1 MLRPYAGRA
10 AKTGFA
16 EVFSNFLY
24 NKDMRIG
31 QRLWLGFGVILL
43 LTTGIATFIFFSLQ
57 RIQKLQ
63 KVVAI
68 HTSNIEN
75 VEDLNFFIQQWLMT
89 VEDILKK
96 RALSQSDYQ
105 EILKVT
111 IEKDLEEIDW
121 NIYGDTIGNLH
132 DEITQAFNSI
142 KKSDNAVQMYIRLG
156 SKVSEAINIDDAF
169 NIFETDASRIT
180 KELTRLDEIA
190 NTTCNRVVAYSKKIE
205 KRCLISIYTFV
216 PMVVGFSI
224 FYAFVTTRSITNPLK
239 LLCASTKIIINGSF
253 DVKMNIKSLHEIE
266 ELLNSFNIMSLK
278 LNESYKRLET
288 LSIIDKLTG
297 LYNRRYFD
305 EALEK
310 EILRARRFK
319 HDLSL
324 MFIDIDKFKHF
335 NDTYGHTE
343 GDVVLQRM
351 GQLIKEQVR
360 NEVDIACRYGGEEFT
375 IILPETASSSATAI
389 ADRLIRDFKSIKFH
403 IPSKNET
410 VQKTISIGIADV
422 NLSNGAKALLDNA
435 DKAMYE
441 AKKLGGNRVCEYR
454 A

>member
-1 MLRPYAGRA
+1 
-10 AKTGFA
+10 
-16 EVFSNFLY
+16 
-24 NKDMRIG
+24 MRIG

-43 LTTGIATFIFFSLQ
+43 LTIGIATFIFFSLQ

-63 KVVAI
+63 KVVAL

-96 RALSQSDYQ
+96 RDLSQSDYH

-111 IEKDLEEIDW
+111 IEKNLEEIDW

-142 KKSDNAVQMYIRLG
+142 KKLDNAVQMYIKLG
-156 SKVSEAINIDDAF
+156 SKVSETINIDDAF

-190 NTTCNRVVAYSKKIE
+190 NTTCNQVVAYSKKIE
-205 KRCLISIYTFV
+205 KRCLISIYTVV

-224 FYAFVTTRSITNPLK
+224 FYAFVTTRSIANPLK
-239 LLCASTKIIINGSF
+239 LLCTATKKIINGSF

-305 EALEK
+305 EALER
-310 EILRARRFK
+310 EVLRAKRLK
-319 HDLSL
+319 HDLSIL
-324 MFIDIDKFKHF
+324 FIDIDKFKHF
-335 NDTYGHTE
+335 NDTYGHPA
-343 GDVVLQRM
+343 GDKVLQ
-351 GQLIKEQVR
+351 QLGKLMKEQVR
-360 NEVDIACRYGGEEFT
+360 NEIDIVCRYGGEEFT
-375 IILPETASSSATAI
+375 VLLPESSSCGAITTAERI
-389 ADRLIRDFKSIKFH
+389 LKGFRNTKFH
-403 IPSKNET
+403 IPLKDEI
-410 VQKTISIGIADV
+410 VQKTISIGIADINV
-422 NLSNGAKALLDNA
+422 SNGAKALLDNA

-441 AKKLGGNRVCEYR
+441 AKKLGGNKVCEYR

>member
-1 MLRPYAGRA
+1 
-10 AKTGFA
+10 
-16 EVFSNFLY
+16 
-24 NKDMRIG
+24 MRIG

-111 IEKDLEEIDW
+111 IEKNLEEIDW

-169 NIFETDASRIT
+169 NIFETDASSIT

-190 NTTCNRVVAYSKKIE
+190 NTTCNQVVAYKKNRKE
-205 KRCLISIYTFV
+205 VFDFHLHRC
-216 PMVVGFSI
+216 
-224 FYAFVTTRSITNPLK
+224 A
-239 LLCASTKIIINGSF
+239 
-253 DVKMNIKSLHEIE
+253 
-266 ELLNSFNIMSLK
+266 
-278 LNESYKRLET
+278 
-288 LSIIDKLTG
+288 
-297 LYNRRYFD
+297 
-305 EALEK
+305 
-310 EILRARRFK
+310 
-319 HDLSL
+319 
-324 MFIDIDKFKHF
+324 
-335 NDTYGHTE
+335 
-343 GDVVLQRM
+343 
-351 GQLIKEQVR
+351 
-360 NEVDIACRYGGEEFT
+360 
-375 IILPETASSSATAI
+375 
-389 ADRLIRDFKSIKFH
+389 
-403 IPSKNET
+403 
-410 VQKTISIGIADV
+410 
-422 NLSNGAKALLDNA
+422 
-435 DKAMYE
+435 
-441 AKKLGGNRVCEYR
+441 
-454 A
+454 

>member
-1 MLRPYAGRA
+1 
-10 AKTGFA
+10 
-16 EVFSNFLY
+16 
-24 NKDMRIG
+24 MRIG
-31 QRLWLGFGVILL
+31 QRLWLGFGIILL
-43 LTTGIATFIFFSLQ
+43 LTIGISTFIFLSLH

-68 HTSNIEN
+68 HISNIEN
-75 VEDLNFFIQQWLMT
+75 VEDLNVYIQQWLIT
-89 VEDILKK
+89 VEHIFEK
-96 RALSQSDYQ
+96 RDLSQSDYH
-105 EILKVT
+105 EILEAT
-111 IEKDLEEIDW
+111 IEKELDEIDW
-121 NIYGDTIGNLH
+121 NIYGNTIGNLH
-132 DEITQAFNSI
+132 DEVTQTFNSI
-142 KKSDNAVQMYIRLG
+142 KKLDSTVQMYIRLG
-156 SKVSEAINIDDAF
+156 SKVSEMINIDDAIT
-169 NIFETDASRIT
+169 IFEKDSSLIT
-180 KELTRLDEIA
+180 KASARLNEIA
-190 NTTCNRVVAYSKKIE
+190 NTKHNEVIAYSKKIE
-205 KRCLISIYTFV
+205 KWSLFSIYAVTPIV
-216 PMVVGFSI
+216 IGFSI
-224 FYAFVTTRSITNPLK
+224 FYAFIITRGITKPLNM
-239 LLCASTKIIINGSF
+239 LGTATKKIINGSF
-253 DVKMNIKSLHEIE
+253 DVKLSIKSPTEIE
-266 ELLNSFNIMSLK
+266 ELLNTFNIMSLK

-288 LSIIDKLTG
+288 LSITDKLTD

-305 EALEK
+305 ETLEK
-310 EILRARRFK
+310 EVLRARRFK

-343 GDVVLQRM
+343 GDIVLQQL
-351 GQLIKEQVR
+351 GQLIKNRIR
-360 NEVDIACRYGGEEFT
+360 NEIDTPCRYGGEEFT
-375 IILPETASSSATAI
+375 IILPDTANSSATAI

>member
-1 MLRPYAGRA
+1 
-10 AKTGFA
+10 
-16 EVFSNFLY
+16 
-24 NKDMRIG
+24 MRIG

-43 LTTGIATFIFFSLQ
+43 LTIGIATFIFFSLQ

-63 KVVAI
+63 KVVAL

-96 RALSQSDYQ
+96 RDLSQSDYH

-111 IEKDLEEIDW
+111 IEKNLEEIDW

-142 KKSDNAVQMYIRLG
+142 KKLDNAVQMYIKLG
-156 SKVSEAINIDDAF
+156 SKVSETINIDDAF

-190 NTTCNRVVAYSKKIE
+190 NTTCNQVVAYSKKIE
-205 KRCLISIYTFV
+205 KRCLISIYTVV

-224 FYAFVTTRSITNPLK
+224 FYAFVTTRSIANPLK
-239 LLCASTKIIINGSF
+239 LLCTATKKIINGSF

-310 EILRARRFK
+310 EVLRARRFK

-343 GDVVLQRM
+343 GDIVLQRM
-351 GQLIKEQVR
+351 GRLIKEQAR
-360 NEVDIACRYGGEEFT
+360 NEIDIACRYGGEEFT
-375 IILPETASSSATAI
+375 VILPETTRISAVTI
-389 ADRLIRDFKSIKFH
+389 ANRILQNFSGVKFH
-403 IPSKNET
+403 IATKEEP
-410 VQKTISIGIADV
+410 VQKTISIGVAELEYKGEAKSLLVHADM
-422 NLSNGAKALLDNA
+422 
-435 DKAMYE
+435 AMYE
-441 AKKLGGNRVCEYR
+441 AKKLGGNRVCDYR
-454 A
+454 V

>member
-1 MLRPYAGRA
+1 
-10 AKTGFA
+10 
-16 EVFSNFLY
+16 
-24 NKDMRIG
+24 MRIG

-111 IEKDLEEIDW
+111 IEKNLEEIDW

-169 NIFETDASRIT
+169 NIFETDASSIT

-190 NTTCNRVVAYSKKIE
+190 NTTCNQVVAYSKKIE
-205 KRCLISIYTFV
+205 KRCLISIYTVV

-224 FYAFVTTRSITNPLK
+224 FYAFVTTRSIANPLK
-239 LLCASTKIIINGSF
+239 LLCAATKKIINGSF
-253 DVKMNIKSLHEIE
+253 DVKINIKSSHEIE

-278 LNESYKRLET
+278 LDESYKRLEA
-288 LSIIDKLTG
+288 LSIMDKLTG
-297 LYNRRYFD
+297 LYNRRHFD

-310 EILRARRFK
+310 EVLRARRSK
-319 HDLSL
+319 HPLNL

-343 GDVVLQRM
+343 GDAVLQRL
-351 GQLIKEQVR
+351 GRLIKEQAR
-360 NEVDIACRYGGEEFT
+360 NEIDIACRYGGEEFT
-375 IILPETASSSATAI
+375 VILPETTSNDASTI
-389 ADRLIRDFKSIKFH
+389 AERLIRDFRGIKFH
-403 IPSKNET
+403 IATKEEP
-410 VQKTISIGIADV
+410 VQETISIGVAELEYKGD
-422 NLSNGAKALLDNA
+422 AKTLLVHA

-441 AKKLGGNRVCEYR
+441 AKELGGNRVCDYR
-454 A
+454 V

>member
-1 MLRPYAGRA
+1 
-10 AKTGFA
+10 
-16 EVFSNFLY
+16 
-24 NKDMRIG
+24 MRIG

-43 LTTGIATFIFFSLQ
+43 LTIGIATFIFFSLQ

-63 KVVAI
+63 KVVAL

-96 RALSQSDYQ
+96 RDLSQSDYH

-111 IEKDLEEIDW
+111 IEKNLEEIDW

-142 KKSDNAVQMYIRLG
+142 KKLDNAVQMYIKLG
-156 SKVSEAINIDDAF
+156 SKVSETINIDDAF

-190 NTTCNRVVAYSKKIE
+190 NTTCNQVVAYSKKIE
-205 KRCLISIYTFV
+205 KRCLISIYTVV

-224 FYAFVTTRSITNPLK
+224 FYAFVTTRSIANPLK
-239 LLCASTKIIINGSF
+239 LLCTATKKIINGSF

-310 EILRARRFK
+310 EVLRARRFK

-343 GDVVLQRM
+343 GDVVLQRL
-351 GQLIKEQVR
+351 GRLIKEQAR
-360 NEVDIACRYGGEEFT
+360 NEIDIACRYGGEEFT
-375 IILPETASSSATAI
+375 VILPETTRISAVTI
-389 ADRLIRDFKSIKFH
+389 ANRILQNFSGVKFH
-403 IPSKNET
+403 IATKEEP
-410 VQKTISIGIADV
+410 VQKTISIGVAELEYKGD
-422 NLSNGAKALLDNA
+422 AKTLLVHA

-441 AKKLGGNRVCEYR
+441 AKELGGNRVCDYR
-454 A
+454 V

>member
-1 MLRPYAGRA
+1 
-10 AKTGFA
+10 
-16 EVFSNFLY
+16 
-24 NKDMRIG
+24 MRIG
-31 QRLWLGFGVILL
+31 QRLWMGFGVILL
-43 LTTGIATFIFFSLQ
+43 LTIGISTFIFFSLH
-57 RIQKLQ
+57 RIHKLQ
-63 KVVAI
+63 KVVVVHI
-68 HTSNIEN
+68 SNIEN

-111 IEKDLEEIDW
+111 IEKNLEEIDW

-142 KKSDNAVQMYIRLG
+142 KKLDNTVQMYIRLG
-156 SKVSEAINIDDAF
+156 SKVSEAINTDDAF

-335 NDTYGHTE
+335 NDTYGHPA
-343 GDVVLQRM
+343 GDKVLQ
-351 GQLIKEQVR
+351 QLGKLMKEQVR
-360 NEVDIACRYGGEEFT
+360 SGIDTVCRYGGEEFT
-375 IILPETASSSATAI
+375 VLLPENSSRGAITTAERILKGFRNT
-389 ADRLIRDFKSIKFH
+389 KFH
-403 IPSKNET
+403 IPLKDEI

-422 NLSNGAKALLDNA
+422 NVSNDARVLLDNA

-454 A
+454 G